1 MKKLVTSRSAAA
13 TRDLRLKVPDRIFQI
28 AAGDRGRSPLRSFS
42 RKRNMPMGGGGG
54 GKDASF
60 MRRAFQNKVNAHP
73 LSILWAPCRAQVL
86 TVSKLIFAT
95 VILQPIILRQ
105 II

>member
-1 MKKLVTSRSAAA
+1 
-13 TRDLRLKVPDRIFQI
+13 
-28 AAGDRGRSPLRSFS
+28 
-42 RKRNMPMGGGGG
+42 
-54 GKDASF
+54 

>member
-1 MKKLVTSRSAAA
+1 MTRSQPATVNGKRSA
-13 TRDLRLKVPDRIFQI
+13 
-28 AAGDRGRSPLRSFS
+28 GNDRGAVD
-42 RKRNMPMGGGGG
+42 MPMGGGGG

-86 TVSKLIFAT
+86 TVSKSIFAT

>member
-1 MKKLVTSRSAAA
+1 MKKLVTSRSATA

-28 AAGDRGRSPLRSFS
+28 AAGDRGRSTCPWAAEAA
-42 RKRNMPMGGGGG
+42 

-95 VILQPIILRQ
+95 VILQPIILAK
-105 II
+105 

>member
-28 AAGDRGRSPLRSFS
+28 AAGDRGAVD
-42 RKRNMPMGGGGG
+42 MPMGAGGG

>member
-1 MKKLVTSRSAAA
+1 MT
-13 TRDLRLKVPDRIFQI
+13 
-28 AAGDRGRSPLRSFS
+28 SFS
-42 RKRNMPMGGGGG
+42 RYFKIAAPKRQAQRGERPRGVVDMPMGAGGG

-105 II
+105 NLII